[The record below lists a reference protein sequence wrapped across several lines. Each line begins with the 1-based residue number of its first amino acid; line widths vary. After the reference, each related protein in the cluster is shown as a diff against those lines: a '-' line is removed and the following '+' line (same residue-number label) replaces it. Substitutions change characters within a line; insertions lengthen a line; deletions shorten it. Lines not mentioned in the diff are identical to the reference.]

1 MSNTPTPSSS
11 PGNNITSKLV
21 IAVCVA
27 VAAAIGILWILPPR
41 WQPDL
46 RIKNTGTSAVTVS
59 FKGGNFAIQPGET
72 WRNRF
77 YGGDTLTIRAGEAA
91 DAPAR
96 AVSLPERN
104 PKPWTFNP
112 VAQIWTAEVNADDP
126 ANIRFEN
133 QRFEEVTQPSSQ
145 SEPWP

>member
-1 MSNTPTPSSS
+1 MV
-11 PGNNITSKLV
+11 GG
-21 IAVCVA
+21 A
-27 VAAAIGILWILPPR
+27 VACAAVLAAIGINSILPPR

-59 FKGGNFAIQPGET
+59 FKGGDFAIQPGET

-77 YGGDTLTIRAGEAA
+77 YGGDTVTIRAGEAF

-96 AVSLPERN
+96 TVSLPERN

-112 VAQIWTAEVNADDP
+112 IAQVWTAEVNADDP

-133 QRFEEVTQPSSQ
+133 QRFEEVTAPPSQ